1 MSAERMTCDLTLFL
15 KGDALDPRLLTD
27 LLGVQPT
34 KAHAKGRV
42 WTTSAGTEVTDRNGL
57 WMLSLTG
64 GLSDVSSLILRLHA
78 IIEKSCRPVLQLPG
92 VSEAFIDFLVMVPA
106 LPSGGAD
113 CHLAINHSSVVALGE
128 LGLPVEIS
136 FSALATSV
144 TQRNKT

>member
-1 MSAERMTCDLTLFL
+1 LNAELATCDLTLFL
-15 KGDALDPRLLTD
+15 KGDALDPHLLTD

-42 WTTSAGTEVTDRNGL
+42 WTTSGGTEVTEKNGL

-78 IIEKSCRPVLQLPG
+78 VIEKSGRPVLQLPG
-92 VSEAFIDFLVMVPA
+92 VSEAFIDFLVMAPA

-113 CHLAINHSSVVALGE
+113 CHLSINNSSIIALGE

-136 FSALATSV
+136 FSAFFP
-144 TQRNKT
+144 

>member
-1 MSAERMTCDLTLFL
+1 MNAELATCDLTLFL
-15 KGDALDPRLLTD
+15 KGDALDPHLLTD

-42 WTTSAGTEVTDRNGL
+42 WTTSGGTEVTEKNGL

-78 IIEKSCRPVLQLPG
+78 VIEKSGRPVLQLPG
-92 VSEAFIDFLVMVPA
+92 VSEAFIDFLVMAPA

-113 CHLAINHSSVVALGE
+113 CHLSINNSSIIALGE

-136 FSALATSV
+136 FSAFFP
-144 TQRNKT
+144 

>member
-1 MSAERMTCDLTLFL
+1 MNAELATCDLTLFL
-15 KGDALDPRLLTD
+15 KGDALDPHLLTD

-42 WTTSAGTEVTDRNGL
+42 WTTSGGTEVTEKNGL

-78 IIEKSCRPVLQLPG
+78 VIEKSGRPALQLPG
-92 VSEAFIDFLVMVPA
+92 VSEAFVDFLVMAPA

-113 CHLAINHSSVVALGE
+113 CHLSINNTSVIALGE

-136 FSALATSV
+136 FSAFFP
-144 TQRNKT
+144 

>member
-1 MSAERMTCDLTLFL
+1 LNAELATCDLTLFL
-15 KGDALDPRLLTD
+15 KGDALDPHLLTD

-42 WTTSAGTEVTDRNGL
+42 WTTSGGTEVTEKNGL

-78 IIEKSCRPVLQLPG
+78 VIEKSGRPVLQLPG
-92 VSEAFIDFLVMVPA
+92 VSEAFIDFLVMAPA

-113 CHLAINHSSVVALGE
+113 CHLSINNSSIIALGE

-136 FSALATSV
+136 FSAFFPENS
-144 TQRNKT
+144 